1 MKRTQSLS
9 SRMAQSREETDAFTG
24 PGQCDRVTQELH
36 EPGRQKNHSAY
47 VSPEEGMAKPGLEG

>member
-1 MKRTQSLS
+1 
-9 SRMAQSREETDAFTG
+9 MAQSREETDAFTG